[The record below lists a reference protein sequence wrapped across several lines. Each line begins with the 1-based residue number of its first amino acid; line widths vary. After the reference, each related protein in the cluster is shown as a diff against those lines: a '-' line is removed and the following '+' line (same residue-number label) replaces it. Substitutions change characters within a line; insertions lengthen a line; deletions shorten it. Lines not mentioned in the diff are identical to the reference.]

1 MPRST
6 STQFITTRR
15 LYIYLSFHARSRAAR
30 AQSCNVILATARRSG
45 KVWDGWIR
53 PGIPCTCRVLRGV
66 TCIKGGTALPSLRTR
81 RKGTTDRDSEL
92 ADNFNVKVTRLMSFY
107 YLVAPFSLIFLAF
120 FPRRDRV
127 NAFMSVGLLSACQVS
142 IMLCYSAFQGPMQ
155 LRTCSLQTLLRDAA
169 PLGSI
174 TVSIDAKVYGV
185 RKCVL
190 NMREHF
196 RSLVGSRYV
205 VSKIYV

>member
-1 MPRST
+1 MRPD
-6 STQFITTRR
+6 
-15 LYIYLSFHARSRAAR
+15 LY
-30 AQSCNVILATARRSG
+30 C
-45 KVWDGWIR
+45 
-53 PGIPCTCRVLRGV
+53 LRGSAAAAP
-66 TCIKGGTALPSLRTR
+66 TRTR
-81 RKGTTDRDSEL
+81 RAHGIR
-92 ADNFNVKVTRLMSFY
+92 
-107 YLVAPFSLIFLAF
+107 
-120 FPRRDRV
+120 
-127 NAFMSVGLLSACQVS
+127 G
-142 IMLCYSAFQGPMQ
+142 G